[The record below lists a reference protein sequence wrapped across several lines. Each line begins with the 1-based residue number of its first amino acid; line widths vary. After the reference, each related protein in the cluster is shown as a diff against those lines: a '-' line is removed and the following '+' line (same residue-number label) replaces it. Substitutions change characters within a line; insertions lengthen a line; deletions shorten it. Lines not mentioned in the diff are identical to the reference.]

1 MWKRIRR
8 DLGKT
13 GESFWIPENLEIK
26 EKGNR
31 MERREIYTKITGKA
45 ETMKQELVK
54 IRRDFHR
61 YPELGWMEMRTSSII
76 ASYLKRFGCD
86 EVLVGRDVCLDEARM
101 GLPAEEEL
109 NRHYEEAAAQEGT
122 DLAYLP
128 DTKGGFTGVVGILR
142 CGEGP
147 TVAFRFDMDAL
158 PVLECKEEAHY
169 PTKEGFA
176 SRNTGVMH
184 ACGHDGHMTV
194 GLGTAKILCELR
206 EQLHGTVKFIFQP
219 AEEGVRGAKSIV
231 EHGHLDDVDY
241 VLGAHMGGGPE
252 QKEAAI
258 GIGGGESLA
267 TVKYDV

>member
-76 ASYLKRFGCD
+76 ASYLKRVGCD

-101 GLPAEEEL
+101 GLPADEVL
-109 NRHYEEAAAQEGT
+109 DRHYEEAATQEGT
-122 DLAYLP
+122 ELAYLS

-158 PVLECKEEAHY
+158 PVLECKEETHY
-169 PTKEGFA
+169 PAKEGFA
-176 SRNTGVMH
+176 SRNTASCMP
-184 ACGHDGHMTV
+184 AAMTV
-194 GLGTAKILCELR
+194 I
-206 EQLHGTVKFIFQP
+206 
-219 AEEGVRGAKSIV
+219 
-231 EHGHLDDVDY
+231 
-241 VLGAHMGGGPE
+241 
-252 QKEAAI
+252 
-258 GIGGGESLA
+258 
-267 TVKYDV
+267 

>member
-76 ASYLKRFGCD
+76 ASYLKRVGCD

-101 GLPAEEEL
+101 GLPADEVFD
-109 NRHYEEAAAQEGT
+109 RHY
-122 DLAYLP
+122 
-128 DTKGGFTGVVGILR
+128 
-142 CGEGP
+142 
-147 TVAFRFDMDAL
+147 
-158 PVLECKEEAHY
+158 
-169 PTKEGFA
+169 
-176 SRNTGVMH
+176 
-184 ACGHDGHMTV
+184 
-194 GLGTAKILCELR
+194 
-206 EQLHGTVKFIFQP
+206 
-219 AEEGVRGAKSIV
+219 
-231 EHGHLDDVDY
+231 
-241 VLGAHMGGGPE
+241 
-252 QKEAAI
+252 
-258 GIGGGESLA
+258 
-267 TVKYDV
+267 

>member
-76 ASYLKRFGCD
+76 ASYLKRVGCD

-101 GLPAEEEL
+101 GLPADEVL
-109 NRHYEEAAAQEGT
+109 DRHYEEAATQEGT
-122 DLAYLP
+122 ELAYLS

-142 CGEGP
+142 CANRS
-147 TVAFRFDMDAL
+147 VD
-158 PVLECKEEAHY
+158 
-169 PTKEGFA
+169 
-176 SRNTGVMH
+176 
-184 ACGHDGHMTV
+184 
-194 GLGTAKILCELR
+194 LR
-206 EQLHGTVKFIFQP
+206 RETESP
-219 AEEGVRGAKSIV
+219 RG
-231 EHGHLDDVDY
+231 DV
-241 VLGAHMGGGPE
+241 
-252 QKEAAI
+252 
-258 GIGGGESLA
+258 S
-267 TVKYDV
+267 

>member
-76 ASYLKRFGCD
+76 ASYLKRVGCD

-101 GLPAEEEL
+101 GLPAEEAL
-109 NRHYEEAAAQEGT
+109 DQRWHSGLIWTRCRCWSARKRRTTRQKRGSRPAIRVSCMPAA
-122 DLAYLP
+122 
-128 DTKGGFTGVVGILR
+128 
-142 CGEGP
+142 
-147 TVAFRFDMDAL
+147 
-158 PVLECKEEAHY
+158 
-169 PTKEGFA
+169 
-176 SRNTGVMH
+176 
-184 ACGHDGHMTV
+184 MTV
-194 GLGTAKILCELR
+194 I
-206 EQLHGTVKFIFQP
+206 
-219 AEEGVRGAKSIV
+219 
-231 EHGHLDDVDY
+231 
-241 VLGAHMGGGPE
+241 
-252 QKEAAI
+252 
-258 GIGGGESLA
+258 
-267 TVKYDV
+267 